1 MAAATDELIL
11 LERVFLRLGS
21 AETDEQL
28 QASVCKF
35 LPPVLLKLSSA
46 QEGVRKKVMELL
58 IHINRRVKSRPLVQL
73 PVEALLLQYQ
83 DPAASSFVINF
94 TIIYIKLGY
103 PRMEIGKQGEL
114 IPSVLNAI
122 EGKPLSHQDSLM
134 LIIMPALGHINI
146 PMDSDKRASLLGL
159 QDKPYVAKQLINFML
174 DMLLLPY
181 GSVGQTENQQPG
193 QPIDWSQFPVPAG
206 LSEYAFKRVIGESP
220 PTAEQLEQTKLGIVK
235 FLAGGFF
242 ADADILIHLI
252 VAAADTRFSVANM
265 ADLELK
271 KIVGTLDWG
280 SMQLAAPLYTL
291 FLGTD
296 ALATQ
301 KEVKPEMKRLPAS
314 TRIRLKLL
322 HYLCR
327 VTRAG
332 FIIPPCIQVVFDS
345 LYGSNTNPKL
355 KSLALQ
361 FTSNIV
367 QQCNLAQLV
376 RVAGVLLNGMRKL
389 ISEGDPAHKA
399 MAYTVIGQLGQRIPN
414 NSPGLVNKDLSMLQ
428 HFFDTLAST
437 DTELRQSIR
446 DALLSMTPAYVLQKE
461 EENTIAM
468 MNALL
473 SIHIESSESSVRFV
487 AVHYAATV
495 FPPDDAQS
503 RYLLLLATGDTK
515 EEVTAEA
522 TKALY
527 GTSHKNERDKD
538 FAKKVFLPDFA
549 KLVTYIYAKMQAR
562 LSSSTGTVNI
572 GSKTLPYNV
581 NTFTEIITYLRL
593 CLAKC
598 AEVPSYNEPIQHP
611 SEYSPLIGSYLKDL
625 FHSRPEP
632 LNNYLDIILLL
643 SQVNA
648 GLVPLTAFLE
658 VVGTIPVETT
668 SRYENELP
676 WLRNLLTSTKEDI
689 RELGAKIY
697 GVVAAHIP
705 SREFEKQVAEIIGAT
720 RNKMLETQHGAILAL
735 SHMME
740 RKLML
745 RRNENKNEL
754 LNWNS
759 YINAT
764 KLIYTFL
771 SDNNAMLVG
780 AASEGIG
787 LLGKTTSL
795 PIPTEDGEEPNKAAL
810 VTKLFGILN
819 NVKMSSK
826 VKEKA
831 ALSLGFLCI
840 GEEFAHTK
848 SIVQK
853 FVDMAKETKD
863 VEVHLT
869 VGESLVCCVQ
879 GQASPDARDAW
890 NTLPSQHKGVFTKES
905 DELLA
910 WLLEEL
916 FKLALSPHPN
926 SRQAVCIWLLAL
938 LKHNA
943 ERAPV
948 VERLHTIQNAFMDFL
963 SENNDI
969 VQDIASKGLGLVYD
983 SSEESERKVLVSNL
997 LEQLMQGRKTVT
1009 QVTNDTKLFEEGLL
1023 GKSPTGGNISTYR
1036 EICSLASDLN
1046 QPELVY
1052 RFMHLAN
1059 DNAVWTSKKG
1069 AAFGFSAIA
1078 TLASDELNKYLPKI
1092 IPRLYR
1098 YQFDPTP
1105 KIQQS
1110 MASIWHAIVPS
1121 THKAVELYHKEI
1133 LEDIQ
1138 VNLTNDL
1145 WRVRIS
1151 CCLALADLLR
1161 SNAPI
1166 NLADCGSELWK
1177 QLFRVMDD
1185 VHEGTRLAAIN
1196 TTIILSKV
1204 TVRNCDASYGKSG
1217 EEVLQAVLPVLINIG
1232 IIHTVSSVREVSLQT
1247 ISQLVTAAG
1256 NLLKPSLE
1264 SLIPALL
1271 TATGESE
1278 SPKLTQ
1284 LSTRYGA
1291 NSEAQEVI
1299 DSVRASAAKSHYTT
1313 GTMAKCIQYI
1323 DAPILKEL
1331 MPKVIDLL
1339 KSSIGLGTKVAC
1351 SHFLI
1356 LLCSHLKQELQPY
1369 AGKLL
1374 AALVNGLTDRN
1385 TAVRKSNAVTIGHVV
1400 GSAKE
1405 SSLEKLFT
1413 MLNTWYMER
1422 EDDAIRLAIGQTLQS
1437 MNNHNQEILKN
1448 YSDIVIP
1455 LTFFAMHA
1463 EKTTETENTVELWTD
1478 LWGEIAPGTETKI
1491 RQNLAII
1498 INTLNTALESASW
1511 TTKAQAAN
1519 AVATVATKLG
1529 TGIEAEAR
1537 NNLLKI
1543 LTNGLQGRTWNGK
1556 ERLLNALATLMC
1568 NSKEAI
1574 EKNHELVE
1582 SALNALY
1589 KESKKEAPEYRRH
1602 ALKAFSDVLHE
1613 LDIDRFTQVYDIAQ
1627 EILSKLANKPDDDMD
1642 NSAEEN
1648 SKKRELYMK
1657 LQETVYETLGKAWPS
1672 NKETQDK
1679 YCIQF
1684 VTHCYETLPNSTRP
1698 VQAAI
1703 LGALS
1708 RFVDKLM
1715 LIKIDSS
1722 TTSSENK
1729 LTLVSICDT
1738 INKILRNSLGISKY
1752 TRIRKESLN
1761 IIFTVSRKL
1770 RETNNIAELDKLISL
1785 FKELLPE
1792 LAKDNQPEIRSRVV
1806 DIKDIMKI

>member
-58 IHINRRVKSRPLVQL
+58 IHINRRVKSRPQVQL

-103 PRMEIGKQGEL
+103 PRMEISKQGEL

-134 LIIMPALGHINI
+134 LIIMPALGYINI
-146 PMDSDKRASLLGL
+146 PLDSDKRASLLGL

-174 DMLLLPY
+174 DVLLLPY
-181 GSVGQTENQQPG
+181 GSVGQTENHQAG

-235 FLAGGFF
+235 FVAGGFF

-271 KIVGTLDWG
+271 KIAGTLDWG
-280 SMQLAAPLYTL
+280 SMQLAAPLYPL

-296 ALATQ
+296 ALATE
-301 KEVKPEMKRLPAS
+301 KWVKPEMKRLPAN

-367 QQCNLAQLV
+367 QQCNLAQLM
-376 RVAGVLLNGMRKL
+376 RVAGVILNGMRKL
-389 ISEGDPAHKA
+389 IAEGDPAHKA
-399 MAYTVIGQLGQRIPN
+399 MAYTVIGQLGQKIPN

-437 DTELRQSIR
+437 DSGLRQSIR
-446 DALLSMTPAYVLQKE
+446 DALLSMTPAYVLQKGE
-461 EENTIAM
+461 EDTIAM
-468 MNALL
+468 MHTLL
-473 SIHIESSESSVRFV
+473 SIHIESADSSVRFV

-495 FPPDDAQS
+495 FPPDDAPS

-515 EEVTAEA
+515 DEVTAA
-522 TKALY
+522 AIKALY
-527 GTSHKNERDKD
+527 GTAHKNERDKD
-538 FAKKVFLPDFA
+538 FAKNVFLPDFP
-549 KLVTYIYAKMQAR
+549 KLVTYIHSKMQAR
-562 LSSSTGTVNI
+562 LSETTGTVSI
-572 GSKTLPYNV
+572 GSKTLPYNI
-581 NTFTEIITYLRL
+581 TTCTEIITYLRL
-593 CLAKC
+593 CLAKS
-598 AEVPSYNEPIQHP
+598 AEIPSHNEPIQHP
-611 SEYSPLIGSYLKDL
+611 SEYSPLIGTYLRNL
-625 FHSRPEP
+625 FQTCPEP

-643 SQVNA
+643 IQVTA

-658 VVGTIPVETT
+658 VIGTIPIETT
-668 SRYENELP
+668 SRYKSDLP
-676 WLRNLLTSTKEDI
+676 WLRTLLTSTKKDT
-689 RELGAKIY
+689 RELAAKIY

-705 SREFEKQVAEIIGAT
+705 SGEFEKQVAEIINVS
-720 RNKMLETQHGAILAL
+720 RNKVLETQHGAILAL
-735 SHMME
+735 SYMME
-740 RKLML
+740 RKLIL
-745 RRNENKNEL
+745 RRNEDKSEMLKWEN
-754 LNWNS
+754 
-759 YINAT
+759 YVNAI
-764 KLIYTFL
+764 KLIYAFL
-771 SDNNAMLVG
+771 SDNNASLVS
-780 AASEGIG
+780 AACEGIG

-795 PIPTEDGEEPNKAAL
+795 PIPAEEGEEPNKAAV

-819 NVKMSSK
+819 NVKLSSK

-831 ALSLGFLCI
+831 ALSLGFICV
-840 GEEFAHTK
+840 GEEFPHTR

-863 VEVHLT
+863 IEVHLT
-869 VGESLVCCVQ
+869 IGESLVCCVQ
-879 GQASPDARDAW
+879 GQAAPVARDAW
-890 NTLPSQHKGVFTKES
+890 STLPSQYKVAFTDES
-905 DELLA
+905 DKLLA

-938 LKHNA
+938 LRHNSD
-943 ERAPV
+943 RAPV
-948 VERLHTIQNAFMDFL
+948 IERLPTVQNAFMDFL

-983 SSEESERKVLVSNL
+983 SSEESDRKSLVSNL

-1009 QVTNDTKLFEEGLL
+1009 QVTSDTKLFEEGLL
-1023 GKSPTGGNISTYR
+1023 GKSPTGGNLSTYR

-1059 DNAVWTSKKG
+1059 HNAVWTSKKG

-1078 TLASDELNKYLPKI
+1078 TLASDELNKYLPTI
-1092 IPRLYR
+1092 VPRLYR

-1121 THKAVELYHKEI
+1121 THKAVESYHKEI
-1133 LEDIQ
+1133 MQDILT
-1138 VNLTNDL
+1138 NLTNEQ

-1151 CCLALADLLR
+1151 SCLALADLLK

-1166 NLADCGSELWK
+1166 NLADCGPELWK

-1185 VHEGTRLAAIN
+1185 VHEGTRLAATN
-1196 TTIILSKV
+1196 TTKILSKV
-1204 TVRNCDASYGKSG
+1204 TVRNCDASYGKAG
-1217 EEVLQAVLPVLINIG
+1217 EEVLQAVLPVLIDIG
-1232 IIHTVSSVREVSLQT
+1232 IIHTVGSIRAISLQT

-1256 NLLKPSLE
+1256 KLLKPSLH

-1271 TATGESE
+1271 TATGGLEN
-1278 SPKLTQ
+1278 PNLTQ
-1284 LSTRYGA
+1284 LNTRYGA
-1291 NSEAQEVI
+1291 NPEAQEVI
-1299 DSVRASAAKSHYTT
+1299 DSVRVSVAKSHYTT
-1313 GTMAKCIQYI
+1313 ETMTKCIQYI

-1331 MPKVIDLL
+1331 MPKVIDLI
-1339 KSSIGLGTKVAC
+1339 KSSIVLGTKVAC
-1351 SHFLI
+1351 SHLLI

-1385 TAVRKSNAVTIGHVV
+1385 SAVRKNNAITIGHVV
-1400 GSAKE
+1400 GSAKG
-1405 SSLEKLFT
+1405 SSLEKLFA

-1437 MNNHNQEILKN
+1437 INNHNQEIIKN
-1448 YSDIVIP
+1448 YSDIVVP

-1463 EKTTETENTVELWTD
+1463 EKSPETENTIELWTD
-1478 LWGEIAPGTETKI
+1478 LWGEIAPGTESGIK
-1491 RQNLAII
+1491 QNLTII
-1498 INTLNTALESASW
+1498 ISTLNTALESASW

-1529 TGIEAEAR
+1529 AGIEAEAR

-1556 ERLLNALATLMC
+1556 ERLLNALANLAC
-1568 NSKEAI
+1568 NSKDTM
-1574 EKNHELVE
+1574 EKNYDLVA
-1582 SALNALY
+1582 SALDALY
-1589 KESKKEAPEYRRH
+1589 KESKKEALEYRRH
-1602 ALKAFSDVLHE
+1602 ALKAFSDVLYG

-1627 EILSKLANKPDDDMD
+1627 EILLKLSNKPDEDEE

-1648 SKKRELYMK
+1648 SKKRELNMK

-1672 NKETQDK
+1672 TKETQDK

-1684 VTHCYETLPNSTRP
+1684 VTHCHKTLPSSTRP
-1698 VQAAI
+1698 VQVAI

-1708 RFVDKLM
+1708 LFVDKLILM
-1715 LIKIDSS
+1715 KIDS
-1722 TTSSENK
+1722 TSASPEDK
-1729 LTLVSICDT
+1729 EMLASICDT
-1738 INKILRNSLGISKY
+1738 ISKILRNSLGISKY
-1752 TRIRKESLN
+1752 TRIRKEALN

-1770 RETNNIAELDKLISL
+1770 RDVNNTVELEKLISL

-1792 LAKDNQPEIRSRVV
+1792 LSKDHQPEIRSRVV
-1806 DIKDIMKI
+1806 DIRDILKV